1 MRKNIISIVFVFI
14 LTIIFV
20 GQTSAKRVVVPKMY
34 MFGFAASFNDTIV
47 HFTNVMEVDSVWIE
61 KKNKFLLGRN
71 YYSHQLRDYLATK
84 EQLPQRTCVTVYA
97 KTRAKAEK
105 KLVKMMRLYTLSK
118 DGKKHFDV
126 RFIDN
131 SAFHYKSINIQ
142 EYEQSEEEIA
152 AQQADKKLKKK
163 DKGKKKSRKRDK

>member
-1 MRKNIISIVFVFI
+1 MRKNIISFVFI
-14 LTIIFV
+14 FILTFFFAGHI
-20 GQTSAKRVVVPKMY
+20 SAKRVVVPKMY

-71 YYSHQLRDYLATK
+71 YYSHQLRDYLAYN
-84 EQLPQRTCVTVYA
+84 EQLPQRTCVTVFA
-97 KTRAKAEK
+97 KTQAKAEK
-105 KLVKMMRLYTLSK
+105 KLVKMMRLYTTSK

-131 SAFHYKSINIQ
+131 NAFHYKAINIQ

-152 AQQADKKLKKK
+152 AQEEAKKLKKK
-163 DKGKKKSRKRDK
+163 AKDKKKSRKRDK